1 MRLAVFTA
9 LFASL
14 LSGRVA
20 QAGTKQFSAGSLIIP
35 MDLCYQPTLGTGGWS
50 GSSSPYSLPSGFA
63 SNYCPDPVPTPN
75 DSVLKA
81 YGLIYT
87 TLQNSISVHYIIDPN
102 KTSLSGVDLTVTNAG
117 GPPVYRVKNSKA
129 TNTDGTQYTNF
140 MTSGNTSV
148 SFRGAPF
155 VIDVAD
161 ASAFLTILQADA
173 TSTTPQFSHV
183 RVYWAMTNFNANEK
197 GVLVGPPPK
206 IALNGL
212 DETNVQILEDYL
224 SDAGLT
230 TQTTTC
236 TRRGGCTTT
245 NTIEY
250 WPTIGNAFT
259 VLGNNGQF
267 TDFTTSD
274 ALNAGGFK
282 VVWSPHWEG
291 VSSIQ
296 NCGRTSCAYTAT
308 QAATYLDE
316 VMAKMAAFADAG
328 NSTFAECI
336 GMGTIEG
343 QASED
348 SAPDQTGM
356 AHGHFLT
363 SATSSSKG
371 FDANAISGG
380 FPLSGH
386 SGESIVTDAPTNPI
400 VQIGD
405 YVYTSVNGYTTD
417 MRPASGMS
425 YLSGVTRLLYTKDTN
440 TSESAY
446 NNRDIAIVGNKDG
459 VSTKGQVVYLAGH
472 SYAKSSLTAGERIP
486 LNTLLFLGQVNTTV
500 ELTRSAP
507 IVYSNG
513 NTYLGT
519 YVQQTQAT
527 SGFPP
532 WTGHF
537 REYPP
542 SSVSGANVTAFSSV
556 TANWDANT
564 HITTQGTN
572 DTRTIFTAVSASG
585 RWTQT
590 PFTTANASALG
601 VSTSNITAIRKG
613 GLGGIDH
620 SIPAVIGPSSVAGSS
635 TRPVVAYVGALD
647 GMLHGIL
654 ISGSATVNGNSLTA
668 GDEVFAFIPPSQLA
682 NTVAQSGGVD
692 GSPSVG
698 DAFVDTGD
706 GKGRTWHTLM
716 AVPDGHFS
724 GGTID
729 VLDITDPTRPSFV
742 WEASDS
748 VTSAGK
754 TYVMAQASGAAI
766 SPIMTAS
773 GLRYAFFFATNNT
786 GGSAGNAFNVYAVDA
801 GTGSVIWRY
810 AHVFTNDTTHNDVPG
825 TVAIIDSKGDNG
837 PADKLFFGDVEGRV
851 WSINAADGTNA
862 TAIYDAAAAN
872 GATGSQDY
880 PIESGVVLYR
890 DPSNS
895 HLDVLGVTGG
905 ADWTSSSVLSHV
917 FKIDTTNNAATNLYN
932 LASGERVYAVPTI
945 YGNAAYIIT
954 SQGNLQGAIG
964 TDFSQ
969 VSGNLIRINLGS
981 AGGSTVLANV
991 KAGASEVAVDASGNV
1006 VAASASGLTQN
1017 ANTARDTTQPTLALQ
1032 NASAKQLTTRA
1043 WLDLH

>member
-1 MRLAVFTA
+1 MRLHRLVGFIA
-9 LFASL
+9 LGASL
-14 LSGRVA
+14 FGARPA
-20 QAGTKQFSAGSLIIP
+20 QAGTKSFSAGSLIIP

-87 TLQNSISVHYIIDPN
+87 LLQNSINVHYIIDPN
-102 KTSLSGVDLTVTNAG
+102 KASLSAIDLTITNAG
-117 GPPVYRVKNSKA
+117 GPPVYRVRNSHA
-129 TNTDGTQYTNF
+129 TSTDGTQYTNF

-161 ASAFLTILQADA
+161 APAVLTFLHNDA
-173 TSTTPQFSHV
+173 TSSSPQFSHV

-212 DETNVQILEDYL
+212 DATNVTILESYL
-224 SDAGLT
+224 ADAGLT

-236 TRRGGCTTT
+236 NRHGSCTTT

-250 WPTIGNAFT
+250 YPTIGNAFT
-259 VLGNNGQF
+259 VLGNNGKYS
-267 TDFTTSD
+267 DFTTSD
-274 ALNAGGFK
+274 GLNAGGFK

-291 VSSIQ
+291 AKSII
-296 NCGRTSCAYTAT
+296 NGTGMSNSTALT
-308 QAATYLDE
+308 HLDE
-316 VMAKMAAFADAG
+316 VLTKMEAFADAG

-348 SAPDQTGM
+348 SAPNQTGVT
-356 AHGHFLT
+356 HGHFLT
-363 SATSSSKG
+363 TSTGTNLG

-380 FPLSGH
+380 WPSGAYT
-386 SGESIVTDAPTNPI
+386 GEGFANDDPVNPI

-405 YVYTSVNGYTTD
+405 YVFSSVNGYTTD
-417 MRPASGMS
+417 MRPASGYS
-425 YLSGVTRLLYTKDTN
+425 YVSGVTRLIYTTATN
-440 TSESAY
+440 AGDASY
-446 NNRDIAIVGNKDG
+446 KNRDIAIVGNKDG
-459 VSTKGQVVYLAGH
+459 DSTKGLVVYLAGH
-472 SYAKSSLTAGERIP
+472 SYAGTSLTAGERIP
-486 LNTLLFLGQVNTTV
+486 LNTLLFLGQANTTV

-513 NTYLGT
+513 DTYLGT

-532 WTGHF
+532 WAGHF
-537 REYPP
+537 REFPP
-542 SSVSGANVTAFSSV
+542 GSVSGTNVTAFSSV
-556 TANWDANT
+556 TADWDAAT
-564 HITTQGTN
+564 HITTQGSN
-572 DTRTIFTAVSASG
+572 DTRYIFSAVTSSG
-585 RWTQT
+585 KLTQT
-590 PFTTANASALG
+590 SFTTANAAALG
-601 VSTSNITAIRKG
+601 VSSANITAIRKG

-620 SIPAVIGPSSVAGSS
+620 SIPAVIGPSTIAGSK

-647 GMLHGIL
+647 GMVHGIL
-654 ISGSATVNGNSLTA
+654 ISGSATVNGNSLSA

-706 GKGRTWHTLM
+706 GHGKTWHTLM

-724 GGTID
+724 GGTVD
-729 VLDITDPTRPSFV
+729 VVDITDPTKPAFV

-748 VTSAGK
+748 VTSGGK

-766 SPIMTAS
+766 SPIQTGS
-773 GLRYAFFFATNNT
+773 GVRYAFFFATTNT
-786 GGSAGNAFNVYAVDA
+786 GGTAGNAFNIYAVDA
-801 GTGSVIWRY
+801 GTGAVIWRF
-810 AHVFTNDTTHNDVPG
+810 AHVFTNDITHNDVPG
-825 TVAIIDSKGDNG
+825 TVAVIDTKGDNG
-837 PADKLFFGDVEGRV
+837 PADKLFFGDVEGKV
-851 WSINAADGTNA
+851 WSINAADGTGA

-890 DPSNS
+890 DPTNS

-905 ADWTSSSVLSHV
+905 ADWTSAGVLSHV
-917 FKIDTTNNAATNLYN
+917 FKVDTSNNAATNLYN

-945 YGNAAYIIT
+945 YGNSAYIIT

-969 VSGNLIRINLGS
+969 TGGNLIRINLGS
-981 AGGSTVLANV
+981 AGGSTVLASV

-1017 ANTARDTTQPTLALQ
+1017 ANAGQDKTQSVVALQ
-1032 NASAKQLTTRA
+1032 NASAKQFTTRA